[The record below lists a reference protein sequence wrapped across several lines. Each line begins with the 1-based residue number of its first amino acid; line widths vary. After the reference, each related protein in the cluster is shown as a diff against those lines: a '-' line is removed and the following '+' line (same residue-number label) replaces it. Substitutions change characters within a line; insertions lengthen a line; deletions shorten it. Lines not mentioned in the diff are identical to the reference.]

1 MPISLP
7 ALPYAYDALEPAI
20 DKATVEFHHDKH
32 HAAYVAGYNT
42 AEGKLKESAEKGDFG
57 AVKHWTRELAF
68 HGAGAALHALYW
80 ENLGPAGGGE
90 ADGALAAR
98 IAQDFGSFEN
108 FKKLFTAATVA
119 VEASGWGVLA
129 WDPHAGRLQVMVAEK
144 HQDLG
149 IWGATPL
156 LVCDVWEHAY
166 YLRYQNLRAKYVE
179 AWWSKV
185 NWQDVSAR
193 YATVAPASAAA

>member
-20 DKATVEFHHDKH
+20 GKATVEFHHDKH
-32 HAAYVAGYNT
+32 HAAYVTGYNT
-42 AEGKLKESAEKGDFG
+42 AESKLKEAAASGDFSS
-57 AVKHWTRELAF
+57 VKHWTRELAF

-80 ENLGPAGGGE
+80 ENLGPNGGGE
-90 ADGALAAR
+90 PTGALAER
-98 IAQDFGSFEN
+98 IAADFGSFEQ
-108 FKKLFTAATVA
+108 FKKLFTAVTVA

-129 WDPHAGRLQVMVAEK
+129 WDPYAGRLQVMVAEK
-144 HQDLG
+144 HQDLA

-166 YLRYQNLRAKYVE
+166 YLGYQNLRAKYVE

-185 NWQDVSAR
+185 NWADVSAR
-193 YATVAPASAAA
+193 FGKV

>member
-7 ALPYAYDALEPAI
+7 PLPYAYDALEPAI
-20 DKATVEFHHDKH
+20 DAATVTFHHDKH

-42 AEGKLKESAEKGDFG
+42 AEAKLREAADKGDF
-57 AVKHWTRELAF
+57 ATVKHWTRELAF

-80 ENLGPAGGGE
+80 DNLGGNGDGPT
-90 ADGALAAR
+90 GALAAQ
-98 IAQDFGSFEN
+98 IDKDFGSFDA

-129 WDPHAGRLQVMVAEK
+129 WDPHSGRLSVMVAEK
-144 HQDLG
+144 HQDLA

-166 YLRYQNLRAKYVE
+166 YLKYQNLRAKYVE
-179 AWWSKV
+179 AWWTKV
-185 NWQDVSAR
+185 NWRDVEGR
-193 YATVAPASAAA
+193 FKG

>member
-20 DKATVEFHHDKH
+20 DKRTVELHHDKH

-42 AEGKLKESAEKGDFG
+42 AEAKLSEAAASGDFSG
-57 AVKHWTRELAF
+57 VKHWTRELAF

-80 ENLGPAGGGE
+80 DNLGPNGGGE
-90 ADGALAAR
+90 PTGDLAAR
-98 IAQDFGSFEN
+98 IAADFGSFDA

-129 WDPHAGRLQVMVAEK
+129 WDPNAKRLQVMVAEK
-144 HQDLG
+144 HQDLAISG
-149 IWGATPL
+149 STPL

-166 YLRYQNLRAKYVE
+166 YLNYQNLRAKYVE
-179 AWWSKV
+179 AWWTKV
-185 NWQDVSAR
+185 NWADVAAR
-193 YATVAPASAAA
+193 FAAAAK

>member
-1 MPISLP
+1 MPIALP

-20 DKATVEFHHDKH
+20 DTQTVQFHHDKH
-32 HAAYVAGYNT
+32 HAAYVTGYNT
-42 AEGKLKESAEKGDFG
+42 AEGKLREAIEKGDFSS
-57 AVKHWTRELAF
+57 VKHWTRELAF

-80 ENLGPAGGGE
+80 DNLGGNG
-90 ADGALAAR
+90 DGPTGDLAAQ
-98 IAQDFGSFEN
+98 IDKDFGSFDG

-129 WDPHAGRLQVMVAEK
+129 WDPHAKRLQVMVAEK

-149 IWGATPL
+149 IWGVTPL

-166 YLRYQNLRAKYVE
+166 YLKYQNLRAKYVE
-179 AWWSKV
+179 AWWTKV
-185 NWQDVSAR
+185 NWRDVESRLAM
-193 YATVAPASAAA
+193 

>member
-20 DKATVEFHHDKH
+20 DKRTVEFHHDKH
-32 HAAYVAGYNT
+32 HAAYVTGYNT
-42 AEGKLKESAEKGDFG
+42 AEAKLKDALTSGDFG
-57 AVKHWTRELAF
+57 TVKHWTRELAF
-68 HGAGAALHALYW
+68 HGAGASLHALYW
-80 ENLGPAGGGE
+80 ENLSPDGGGTPG
-90 ADGALAAR
+90 GALLDR
-98 IAQDFGSFEN
+98 INQDFGSFDS

-144 HQDLG
+144 HQDLA

-166 YLRYQNLRAKYVE
+166 YLNYQNLRAKYVE
-179 AWWSKV
+179 AWWTKV
-185 NWQDVSAR
+185 NWADVAAR
-193 YATVAPASAAA
+193 LAKI